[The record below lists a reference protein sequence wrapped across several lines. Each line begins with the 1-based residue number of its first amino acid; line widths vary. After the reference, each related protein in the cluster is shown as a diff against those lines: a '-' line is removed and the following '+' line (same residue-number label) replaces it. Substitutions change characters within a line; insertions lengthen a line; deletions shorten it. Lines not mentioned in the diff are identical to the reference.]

1 MSQMKNKK
9 QNLKIDIAVIR
20 SPRTNMRSSK
30 HLTLKSKKSLL
41 TTSTT
46 LDSKKSEVN
55 EIDEIIKN
63 SNFRKKLYSKS
74 LVNPYIPLTKFDK
87 VKEITEM
94 DEKSSNRLKKYSSIF
109 EQIKKEI
116 YDINNMNI
124 SNKTKN
130 IEGFIDEKEE
140 EDFTSPKY
148 ISNNINYNINYNIE
162 TPFNCDCDEQIDI
175 ESLNEN
181 IKQITL
187 SNSKENE
194 SMGMTKMRN
203 KNKKLVGFKVKRVNK
218 KLKNSPSSEQVNF
231 TYNINNVNKKF
242 VNSNSETNIKKPK
255 EPLEYYKEENYSQS
269 HQSCNCFIQ

>member
-46 LDSKKSEVN
+46 LASKNSEVN

-130 IEGFIDEKEE
+130 IEGFICRDGIL
-140 EDFTSPKY
+140 FGC
-148 ISNNINYNINYNIE
+148 SNKLYMYLKIDGSGNIILGSY
-162 TPFNCDCDEQIDI
+162 D
-175 ESLNEN
+175 
-181 IKQITL
+181 L
-187 SNSKENE
+187 SHSKER
-194 SMGMTKMRN
+194 T
-203 KNKKLVGFKVKRVNK
+203 VN
-218 KLKNSPSSEQVNF
+218 LSTNLTGWVDSP
-231 TYNINNVNKKF
+231 
-242 VNSNSETNIKKPK
+242 
-255 EPLEYYKEENYSQS
+255 QS
-269 HQSCNCFIQ
+269 